1 MIGYFINHVRLKHRI
16 LLSGVLAGGL
26 AVAIIAVAVLSFNRT
41 AGDFFQFVEFSRQSH
56 VDLLTTAKIS
66 EIQHQAG
73 IYTYQG
79 YRAAAEQVEV
89 LHGEL
94 LSQIEQALHQND
106 PEISTIARVIKA
118 RLQNYFQA
126 FQQVRVQRE
135 RREQLINVD
144 FRNHANEAE
153 LLVTELIGLPSRENA
168 SEAELQRLLS
178 TLLLVEKHAFRYFDS
193 LDAEHIKIAR
203 ASLED
208 ARRGLKRLEAEAFDG
223 DLYLEVDDKLDLY
236 QKGFIEAIQR
246 TRGYLY
252 LVNVVMA
259 ADAYEILYQSR
270 KLSGVLTDR
279 MEQRVWSSLA
289 SIDAAKITLLLGAGL
304 LLLLLIPLSYV
315 IGQSITRPVSRLA
328 ETFRRLS
335 LGDSDTK
342 IPAYSAAD
350 ELGELTVAARA
361 FSDKNRETEQLLQ
374 RSRELGQA
382 LERSKVDLERSNDE
396 LEQFV
401 YTVSHDLKSPLV
413 TSMGFIGIIRSLSQQ
428 GRHEEAVAKLDKVV
442 KSNERMGQL
451 INDLL
456 ELSRVGRVDLDKKT
470 IDLNKLLERFA
481 HSQQE
486 RLSKRNFTL
495 TIEPGLPVVQ
505 ANESRLLQ
513 LFENILSNA
522 IKYVVNTNGPRLKI
536 GAVRADNQ
544 LLVFCEDN
552 GPGIAPEYR
561 EKIFGLFYRL
571 DNRQEGTG
579 IGLAVAKKVMKFHGG
594 DIWVESEPGKG
605 ATFWIRFPDTTGEG
619 NLP

>member
-1 MIGYFINHVRLKHRI
+1 MIGFFIDHLRLKHRI
-16 LLSGVLAGGL
+16 LLSGLLAGGL
-26 AVAIIAVAVLSFNRT
+26 AIAIIAVAVLSFNRT
-41 AGDFFQFVEFSRQSH
+41 AGDFVQFVEFSRQSQ

-79 YRAAAEQVEV
+79 YRSAAEQVEV

-94 LSQIEQALHQND
+94 LSQIEQAMQQND
-106 PEISTIARVIKA
+106 PEISNIVRVIKA
-118 RLQNYFQA
+118 RLQNYFRA

-144 FRNHANEAE
+144 FRNYANEAE
-153 LLVTELIGLPSRENA
+153 FLVTELIGLPSRESA
-168 SEAELQRLLS
+168 SDAELHRLLS

-193 LDAEHIKIAR
+193 LDAEHIEVAR
-203 ASLED
+203 ASLDE
-208 ARRGLKRLEAEAFDG
+208 ARTGLRRLEAEAFDG
-223 DLYLEVDDKLDLY
+223 DRYLEVDRKLGLY
-236 QKGFIEAIQR
+236 LKGFIEAVQR

-270 KLSGVLTDR
+270 KLSEVLTAR

-289 SIDAAKITLLLGAGL
+289 SIDAAKITLLLAAGL
-304 LLLLLIPLSYV
+304 LLLLLTPLSYV

-328 ETFRRLS
+328 ETFRRLGQ
-335 LGDSDTK
+335 GDSDTE
-342 IPAYSAAD
+342 IPVYPIAD

-470 IDLNKLLERFA
+470 IDLNELLERFA
-481 HSQQE
+481 RSQQE

-495 TIEPGLPVVQ
+495 TIEPGLPTVQ

-522 IKYVVNTNGPRLKI
+522 VKYVVNADGPRLKI
-536 GAVRADNQ
+536 GAARADNQ

-552 GPGIAPEYR
+552 GPGIAPEYQ
-561 EKIFGLFYRL
+561 EKVFGLFYRL
-571 DNRQEGTG
+571 DNRREGTG

-594 DIWVESEPGKG
+594 DIWVESQPGEG
-605 ATFWIRFPDTTGEG
+605 ATFWIRFPETKGEG
-619 NLP
+619 NLQ